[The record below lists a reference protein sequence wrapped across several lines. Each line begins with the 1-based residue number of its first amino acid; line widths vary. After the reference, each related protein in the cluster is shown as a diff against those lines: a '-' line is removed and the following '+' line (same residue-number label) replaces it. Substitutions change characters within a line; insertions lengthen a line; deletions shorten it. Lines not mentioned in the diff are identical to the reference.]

1 MAGIINGLR
10 ETGLRMI
17 AWVILGGLGL
27 GQGVMESFDVG
38 GIFSLYVAL
47 FVVVAALNRKEKISG
62 LKVVKGMG
70 LVAVLALSA
79 ALMAGHALSNL
90 IGTEGKAAAQQ
101 RHQMSPEQK
110 WDFATQW
117 SLPKAETLRLVVP
130 GLFGYRLD
138 SGEGAR
144 YWGSVGQSPGWKP
157 GMGGLARHSGYGIY
171 AGMLV
176 LLVCFWAMLQA
187 LRGEGSQFDLVDRRW
202 VFFWTALVL
211 C

>member
-1 MAGIINGLR
+1 
-10 ETGLRMI
+10 
-17 AWVILGGLGL
+17 VF
-27 GQGVMESFDVG
+27 ESFDVG

-47 FVVVAALNRKEKISG
+47 FVMAATLIREKRPLG
-62 LKVVKGMG
+62 LQFAKGAG
-70 LVAVLALSA
+70 LLGVLALSA

-90 IGTEGKAAAQQ
+90 MGTEGKAAAQQ
-101 RHQMSPEQK
+101 QQQLTPEQK

-117 SLPKAETLRLVVP
+117 SLPKSETLRLAVP

-138 SGEGAR
+138 SEEGSR

-176 LLVCFWAMLQA
+176 LLVCLWVLFQA
-187 LRGEGSQFDLVDRRW
+187 LRGEEGEFNSADRRW
-202 VFFWTALVL
+202 VFFWIVL
-211 C
+211 IIISVLFA